1 MKASKSLAILVLTA
15 ILLSSC
21 LAVQP
26 APTDTPTSLPPTEP
40 APTVEPIIPATPED
54 ANGGYPP
61 AVLAA
66 LRALAKQLNIP
77 LSDIKVSGV
86 EAVDWPDAC
95 LGVITPGEACAQVVT
110 PGFKVLLVVGGAQY
124 EFHTN
129 AKGTAVRQAGKP
141 GPHSIGEE
149 VNPLIVWQGPDGNT
163 LSVTLEMSY
172 FGRVGD
178 ASLRAA
184 PFVSPRHSQRL
195 QQWVQLYQTFSAQTP
210 AGKVT
215 FNGFGRTSASAA
227 EQRMLAEWSTL
238 RFAEAQSGRS
248 GAAWD
253 SALSFSR
260 AGGIA
265 GFCDTLAVYRDGSVM
280 VEEGC
285 QSKRAD
291 FLLDAA
297 QLAQLYDWLDTYQH
311 TEYHH
316 SDQAVADGMSVSLVL
331 EGTGQK
337 TAGEDVIRA
346 MADFASL
353 LTMQVK

>member
-1 MKASKSLAILVLTA
+1 MKTSKSLAILVLTA
-15 ILLSSC
+15 ILLLSC

-26 APTDTPTSLPPTEP
+26 APTNLPTIVPPTELI
-40 APTVEPIIPATPED
+40 PTVEPTIPATPVD

-61 AVLAA
+61 AVFAA
-66 LRALAKQLNIP
+66 LQALAKQLNIP
-77 LSDIKVSGV
+77 LSDIKVSGI

-141 GPHSIGEE
+141 SPHSTGEE
-149 VNPLIVWQGPDGNT
+149 VSPVIVWEGPDGSR
-163 LSVTLEMSY
+163 LSVTIEMSY
-172 FGRVGD
+172 YGRVGEP
-178 ASLRAA
+178 SLRSA
-184 PFVSPRHSQRL
+184 PFVSPLHNQRL
-195 QQWVQLYQTFSAQTP
+195 QQWVQLYQTFTAQTP

-215 FNGFGRTSASAA
+215 FNGFGRTSANAA
-227 EQRMLAEWSTL
+227 EQRMLAEWSKL

-248 GAAWD
+248 GLAWGP
-253 SALSFSR
+253 AISFSR
-260 AGGIA
+260 SGGIA
-265 GFCDTLAVYRDGSVM
+265 GFCDKLAVYRDGSVM
-280 VEEGC
+280 VEDC
-285 QSKRAD
+285 KSKQSD
-291 FLLDAA
+291 FLLDAE
-297 QLAQLYDWLDTYQH
+297 QLAQLYDWLDTYQY

-316 SDQAVADGMSVSLVL
+316 SNSAVADGMSVSLVL

-337 TAGEDVIRA
+337 TAGEDVISA

-353 LTMQVK
+353 LVMQAK